1 MTTSF
6 KALLERQIAIETT
19 PSVVWEIIRDIR
31 RMSQWSPQVI
41 SVKLREPDDDI
52 RLGSTFTNLNH
63 QGELEWITHGE
74 VVRYEPEKEVAFRIA
89 ENYAIWSFSISAD
102 GAGATVLTQRRETP
116 DGISQLSLELT
127 ESHLGGQ
134 EAFTELLEAG
144 MEQTLAAI
152 KACAE
157 AGLATR

>member
-1 MTTSF
+1 MTASF

-19 PSVVWEIIRDIR
+19 PSEVWDIIRDIR

-41 SVKLREPDDDI
+41 SVKLREPDDDV

-74 VVRYEPEKEVAFRIA
+74 VVRYDPENEIAFRIT

-102 GAGATVLTQRRETP
+102 GAGTTVLTQRRRP
-116 DGISQLSLELT
+116 PT
-127 ESHLGGQ
+127 EYRNYHS
-134 EAFTELLEAG
+134 T
-144 MEQTLAAI
+144 
-152 KACAE
+152 
-157 AGLATR
+157 

>member
-1 MTTSF
+1 MTTTF
-6 KALLERQIAIETT
+6 KALLERRITIETT
-19 PSVVWEIIRDIR
+19 PSAVWDIIRDVR
-31 RMSQWSPQVI
+31 RMPQWSPQVV
-41 SVKLREPDDDI
+41 SVKVRDPDGDI

-63 QGELEWITHGE
+63 LGELEWITHGE
-74 VVRYEPEKEVAFRIA
+74 VVRYVPEQEIAFRIA

-102 GAGATVLTQRRETP
+102 GAAATVLTQRRETP

-134 EAFTELLEAG
+134 QAFTELLEAG
-144 MEQTLAAI
+144 MEQTLTAI

-157 AGLATR
+157 S

>member
-1 MTTSF
+1 MTTTF
-6 KALLERQIAIETT
+6 KALLERRITIEAT
-19 PSVVWEIIRDIR
+19 PSVVWDVVRDIR
-31 RMSQWSPQVI
+31 RMSEWSPQVV
-41 SVKLREPDDDI
+41 SVKLRDDDDDI

-74 VVRYEPEKEVAFRIA
+74 VVRYVPEKEIAFRVA
-89 ENYAIWSFSISAD
+89 ENYAIWSFSITAD
-102 GAGATVLTQRRETP
+102 GAAATVLTQRRETP

-134 EAFTELLEAG
+134 QAFTELLEAG
-144 MEQTLAAI
+144 MEQTLTAI

-157 AGLATR
+157 S

>member
-6 KALLERQIAIETT
+6 KALLERQIAIEAT
-19 PSVVWEIIRDIR
+19 PSVVWNIIRDIR
-31 RMSQWSPQVI
+31 HMPHWSPQVV
-41 SVKLREPDDDI
+41 SVKLRDPDDDI

-63 QGELEWITHGE
+63 HGELEWITHGE
-74 VVRYEPEKEVAFRIA
+74 VVRYVPEKELAFRIA
-89 ENYAIWSFSISAD
+89 ENYTIWSFSIDAD
-102 GAGATVLTQRRETP
+102 AGAATVLTQRRETP
-116 DGISQLSLELT
+116 DGISSFSLELT

-134 EAFTELLEAG
+134 RAFTELLEAG

-157 AGLATR
+157 SGTATR